1 MTALTFRVASLCFG
15 LLLAGCS
22 SSMSDL
28 LGGKDDAP
36 TASPAASA
44 TPATGQAMQP
54 DLAAADDTEPVAE
67 LYNKGLKNLQKG
79 YYKTAAKDFDEV
91 ERQHPYSAWATRAIL
106 MNAYSQYMRNG
117 YDDAVIAA
125 QRFIALHPGH
135 KDTPYA
141 YYLIAISYYEQIADV
156 KRDQTATEKALS
168 ALDEVSTR
176 FPGSPYAADA
186 ASKAILARDHLAGK
200 EMEVGRYY
208 LKRNSLLAAVNRF
221 KTVVIKYQTT
231 TQTPEAL
238 YRLTEA
244 YYALGVMS
252 EAQTAAAVLGHNYPA
267 SQWYRDAYTLLKTG
281 GLEPQENTDSWLS
294 KAWKKVTPG

>member
-1 MTALTFRVASLCFG
+1 MTAVSIRVACLSFG
-15 LLLAGCS
+15 ILLSGCS
-22 SSMSDL
+22 SSMGDL
-28 LGGKDDAP
+28 LGGSNAP
-36 TASPAASA
+36 TATPASA
-44 TPATGQAMQP
+44 SADKTSGLEP
-54 DLAAADDTEPVAE
+54 DLAAANDTEPVAV

-106 MNAYSQYMRNG
+106 MAAYSQYMRNS
-117 YDDAVIAA
+117 YDDAINAA
-125 QRFIALHPGH
+125 QRFISLHPGH
-135 KDTPYA
+135 KDAAYA
-141 YYLIAISYYEQIADV
+141 YYLVAISYYEQIVDV
-156 KRDQTATEKALS
+156 KRDQSVTEKALA
-168 ALDEVSTR
+168 ALDEVGTR
-176 FPGSPYAADA
+176 FPGNAYAADA
-186 ASKAILARDHLAGK
+186 AAKAVLARDHLAGK

-208 LKRNSLLAAVNRF
+208 LKRRSLLAAVNRF

-244 YYALGVMS
+244 YYSLGVMS
-252 EAQTAAAVLGHNYPA
+252 EAQTAAAVLGHNYPS
-267 SQWYRDAYTLLKTG
+267 SQWYKDAYTLLKTG